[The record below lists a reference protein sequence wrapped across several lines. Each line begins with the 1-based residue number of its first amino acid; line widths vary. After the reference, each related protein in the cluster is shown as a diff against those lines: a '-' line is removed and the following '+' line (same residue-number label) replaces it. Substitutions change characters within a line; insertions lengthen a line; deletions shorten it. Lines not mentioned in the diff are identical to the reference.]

1 MIDVVLI
8 AAILIALWVFFVFA
22 RTRRNNKTSLPLRP
36 LTKDGQSG
44 LPPAETENWS
54 FEPESGDR
62 IEQADHWVLG

>member
-8 AAILIALWVFFVFA
+8 AAISIALCVLFLIAW
-22 RTRRNNKTSLPLRP
+22 TRRNNKTSP

-44 LPPAETENWS
+44 VPPAETENWR

-62 IEQADHWVLG
+62 IEKADHWVLG